1 MVVTED
7 FIQRWIT
14 DETLKQ
20 QVLEQRKMLLDHQVL
35 MQLQSQV

>member
-14 DETLKQ
+14 DETLKP